1 MCNSPNIKIHHL
13 LSSRDPFIIIYPHVA
28 WTQLSFSAAWLFS
41 AHTHRAE
48 QLTWIRIRSNP
59 TGKWET
65 DVATKGFSMRKVSPT
80 VHPMLM
86 SMLWSLFATKV
97 ISTTWCDL
105 PLAWWQTKNDD
116 GSSKP
121 RVFLCLT
128 SSIFSTFLLR
138 INFRRVFF
146 FSVRDDPS
154 GGIPSS
160 SKTFISQTWRCQ
172 LVVRYLGCPWFLVNG
187 S

>member
-1 MCNSPNIKIHHL
+1 MLHGHSC
-13 LSSRDPFIIIYPHVA
+13 R
-28 WTQLSFSAAWLFS
+28 FSAAWLFS

-146 FSVRDDPS
+146 SRSETTLQVEFQVPQR
-154 GGIPSS
+154 PSS
-160 SKTFISQTWRCQ
+160 PKPEGASWWWGT
-172 LVVRYLGCPWFLVNG
+172 LGVHG